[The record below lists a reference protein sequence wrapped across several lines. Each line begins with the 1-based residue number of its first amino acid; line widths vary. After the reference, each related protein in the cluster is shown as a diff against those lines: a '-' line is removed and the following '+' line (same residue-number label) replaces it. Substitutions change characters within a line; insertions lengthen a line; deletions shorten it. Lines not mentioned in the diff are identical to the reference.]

1 MSPWGEHTIQKR
13 NLKSVTMLNKA
24 IQDDNSFFLKK
35 KVISIMPLSLLL
47 EMSIDSLPASVFT
60 IVIDTGKYLFTLQ

>member
-1 MSPWGEHTIQKR
+1 
-13 NLKSVTMLNKA
+13 
-24 IQDDNSFFLKK
+24 
-35 KVISIMPLSLLL
+35 MPLSLLL